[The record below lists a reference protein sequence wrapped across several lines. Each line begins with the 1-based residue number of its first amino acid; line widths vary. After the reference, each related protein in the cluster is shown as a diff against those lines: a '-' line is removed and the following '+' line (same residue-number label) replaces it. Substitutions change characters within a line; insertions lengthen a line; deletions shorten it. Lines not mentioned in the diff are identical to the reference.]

1 MSDSFK
7 TLLENSHSRDYDEV
21 DIHNHGLDIN
31 LNWVRKIHSVVLFC
45 FVFVVAVF
53 VCLFSPVLVFCL
65 SSETL

>member
-53 VCLFSPVLVFCL
+53 VCLFCPVLVFCL
-65 SSETL
+65 SCETL